1 MRQYTLQDL
10 QKDFPN
16 DDVCLETIVQAR
28 YGDLKFCP
36 HCGAETKFYRLRN
49 KKAYGCKQPHCGF
62 TLSPTANM
70 IFDHSPTPLTKWF
83 YALYLFS
90 VSKNGVSAMEL
101 QRHLGVTYK
110 CAWRMCNQIRLLM
123 QQKSNQLS
131 GIVEIDE
138 TYIGGRRKG
147 NEGKFDNK
155 TAVIGMVEKKK
166 GSGQVKAIATKRA
179 NATVALPFI
188 RAVAKQGSEIQSD
201 ESKIYHRVKR
211 EYIHRYIN
219 HSQEVYSKDGIST
232 NTIEGFWSQMKRS
245 IDETYHCVSPK
256 YLQLY
261 VNEFVYRYNLRQQ
274 PIAPNLLE
282 LASLKQVK
290 QAHRT

>member
-1 MRQYTLQDL
+1 MKQYTLVDL

-16 DDVCLETIVQAR
+16 DDVCLEAIFQAR
-28 YGDLKFCP
+28 YGNLKFCP
-36 HCGAETKFYRLRN
+36 HCGAETKFYRLKK

-101 QRHLGVTYK
+101 QRHIGVTYK
-110 CAWRMCNQIRLLM
+110 TAWRMCKQIRWLM
-123 QQKSNQLS
+123 QQSSNPLS

-138 TYIGGRRKG
+138 TYIGGVRK
-147 NEGKFDNK
+147 KSKQQSQWDNK
-155 TAVIGMVEKKK
+155 TAVIGMVEKRK
-166 GSGQVKAIATKRA
+166 GTGQVTAITTKRA
-179 NATVALPFI
+179 DATVALPFI
-188 RAVAKQGSEIQSD
+188 RAMAKQGTEIQTD

-211 EYIHRYIN
+211 EYVHRYIN
-219 HSQEVYSKDGIST
+219 HRKEEYAKDGIST

-245 IDETYHCVSPK
+245 IDGTYHCVSPK

-261 VNEFVYRYNLRQQ
+261 VDEFVYRYNLRQQ
-274 PIAPNLLE
+274 PIAPSLLE
-282 LASLKQVK
+282 LASLKRV
-290 QAHRT
+290 R

>member
-1 MRQYTLQDL
+1 MNKYTLSDL
-10 QKDFPN
+10 QRDYPT
-16 DDVCLETIVQAR
+16 DDACLDAIFQAR

-36 HCGAETKFYRLRN
+36 HCDAETKFYRLRK
-49 KKAYGCKQPHCGF
+49 KKAYACMQANCGF

-110 CAWRMCNQIRLLM
+110 CAWRMANRIRWLM
-123 QQKSNQLS
+123 QQNSDQLS

-138 TYIGGRRKG
+138 TYIGGERRG
-147 NEGKFDNK
+147 QENRWTDK

-166 GSGQVKAIATKRA
+166 GKGQVKAVATKRA
-179 NATVALPFI
+179 DVTVALPFI
-188 RAVAKQGSEIQSD
+188 RAMAKQGSEIQTD
-201 ESKIYHRVKR
+201 ESKIYHRVKH
-211 EYIHRYIN
+211 EYAHRLIN
-219 HSQEVYSKDGIST
+219 HSEGEYSKAGVST

-245 IDETYHCVSPK
+245 IDGTYHCVSPK
-256 YLQLY
+256 HLQLY

-274 PIAPNLLE
+274 AICPNLLA
-282 LASLKQVK
+282 LAWLKRVG
-290 QAHRT
+290 

>member
-1 MRQYTLQDL
+1 MKQYTLVDL

-16 DDVCLETIVQAR
+16 DDVCLEAIFQAR
-28 YGDLKFCP
+28 YGKLEFCP
-36 HCGAETKFYRLRN
+36 HCGAETKFYRLRK

-62 TLSPTANM
+62 SLSPTANM

-110 CAWRMCNQIRLLM
+110 TAWRMCNQIRLLM
-123 QQKSNQLS
+123 QQKSNPLS

-138 TYIGGRRKG
+138 TYIGGRHKG

-155 TAVIGMVEKKK
+155 TAVIGMVEKRK
-166 GSGQVKAIATKRA
+166 GTGQVKAIATKRA
-179 NATVALPFI
+179 DATVALPFI
-188 RAVAKQGSEIQSD
+188 RAMAKQGTEIQSD
-201 ESKIYHRVKR
+201 ESTIYHRVKR
-211 EYIHRYIN
+211 EYVHRFIN
-219 HSQEVYSKDGIST
+219 HSQEEYSKDGIST

-245 IDETYHCVSPK
+245 IDGTYHCVSPK

-274 PIAPNLLE
+274 PIAPSLLE
-282 LASLKQVK
+282 LASLKQVQPARQK
-290 QAHRT
+290 